1 MWPAHMDMR
10 KSCTVIIKK
19 LERIRNINSLP
30 GEVKG
35 KGEKCV
41 V

>member
-1 MWPAHMDMR
+1 MK
-10 KSCTVIIKK
+10 KSCTIIIKK
-19 LERIRNINSLP
+19 LERIGNINNLP
-30 GEVKG
+30 GDMKG